1 MSNSTPSVTA
11 CVCVCV
17 CVRACVRAC
26 VCVCADRV
34 VLLGNHRDA
43 IAYGALDPGSGTAVM
58 LEVARAFSVLA
69 KQGACHTSSPGPR
82 HTHTAIGLLAEV
94 LLYAHRNRR
103 FIRDGSPGRPP

>member
-1 MSNSTPSVTA
+1 M

-17 CVRACVRAC
+17 CT
-26 VCVCADRV
+26 DRV

-82 HTHTAIGLLAEV
+82 HMHTPVGLLVEV
-94 LLYAHRNRR
+94 LLYVHTNRR
-103 FIRDGSPGRPP
+103 FIREGCPGGHLNFHTAPELVIGLLVM